1 MKGYKHNYDKALY
14 RYTQIIAKLYSGAKL
29 SNKELADEFGVSTK
43 TIQRDFAKLVLLFPI
58 YQEKKL
64 WQLKSGFEFRED
76 FSIEDEITL
85 KLLESTSKSFDES
98 FAKSAEKLL
107 KRIDENIFSP
117 IYTKIDIEDISNKLQ
132 EIKTIESAIN
142 ESKKIKFEYA
152 KDENIFDVI
161 AEPYKIVNFEGFW
174 YLVSKR
180 DGALRRYYLKN
191 ISKVE
196 ILDEKFRKSKQ
207 LQTNLDNAINI
218 WFEETKPYEVELLI
232 SSHIAK
238 YFQRK
243 PISKTQKT
251 NGFDED
257 GHMKLTLEITDDN
270 ELIPLIKYWL
280 PHIKVVKP
288 KELNER
294 IKKDV
299 EKFLKWT

>member
-1 MKGYKHNYDKALY
+1 
-14 RYTQIIAKLYSGAKL
+14 
-29 SNKELADEFGVSTK
+29 
-43 TIQRDFAKLVLLFPI
+43 
-58 YQEKKL
+58 
-64 WQLKSGFEFRED
+64 
-76 FSIEDEITL
+76 IEDEITL

-98 FAKSAEKLL
+98 FAKSAQKLL
-107 KRIDENIFSP
+107 KRIDENIASP
-117 IYTKIDIEDISNKLQ
+117 IYTKIDIEDISSKLQ

-142 ESKKIKFEYA
+142 ENKKINFQYQ
-152 KDENIFDVI
+152 KDENSFEVVV
-161 AEPYKIVNFEGFW
+161 EPYKIVNFEGFW
-174 YLVSKR
+174 YLVSKK
-180 DGALRRYYLKN
+180 DGYLRRYYLKN
-191 ISKVE
+191 ISAVE

-243 PISKTQKT
+243 PISKTQYIK
-251 NGFDED
+251 GFDD
-257 GHMKLTLEITDDN
+257 NGDMQLTLTITDDN

-280 PHIKVVKP
+280 PHIKVVNP
-288 KELNER
+288 KELNEK

>member
-1 MKGYKHNYDKALY
+1 MSYKHNYDKALY
-14 RYTQIIAKLYSGAKL
+14 RYTQIIAKLYSGDKL
-29 SNKELADEFGVSTK
+29 SNKDLADEFGVSTK
-43 TIQRDFAKLVLLFPI
+43 TIQRDFSKLVLLFPI
-58 YQEKKL
+58 FQEKKL
-64 WQLKSGFEFRED
+64 WQLKKGFEFRED

-85 KLLESTSKSFDES
+85 KLLESTSKSFDAS

-107 KRIDENIFSP
+107 KRIDDNIFSP
-117 IYTKIDIEDISNKLQ
+117 IYTKIDIEDISPKLH

-142 ESKKIKFEYA
+142 ENRKISFLYQ
-152 KDENIFDVI
+152 KDENSFKTEV
-161 AEPYKIVNFEGFW
+161 EPYKIVNFEGFW
-174 YLVSKR
+174 YLVSKK

-191 ISKVE
+191 ISDVT

-207 LQTNLDNAINI
+207 LQTNLDNALNI

-243 PISKTQKT
+243 PISKTQNIK
-251 NGFDED
+251 GFDAD
-257 GHMKLTLEITDDN
+257 GHMQLTLAITDDN

-280 PHIKVVKP
+280 PHIKVVSP
-288 KELNER
+288 NELNEK

>member
-1 MKGYKHNYDKALY
+1 MQYKHNYDKALY

-43 TIQRDFAKLVLLFPI
+43 TIQRDFAKLLLLFPI

-64 WQLKSGFEFRED
+64 WQLKKDFEFRED

-107 KRIDENIFSP
+107 KRIDENIASP
-117 IYTKIDIEDISNKLQ
+117 IYTKIDIEDISSKLQ

-142 ESKKIKFEYA
+142 ENKKINFQYQKEENSFE
-152 KDENIFDVI
+152 VV

-174 YLVSKR
+174 YLVSKK
-180 DGALRRYYLKN
+180 DGYLRRYYLKN
-191 ISKVE
+191 ISGVE

-232 SSHIAK
+232 SSQISK

-243 PISKTQKT
+243 PISKTQYIK
-251 NGFDED
+251 GFDD
-257 GHMKLTLEITDDN
+257 NGDMQLTLTITDDN

-288 KELNER
+288 KELNEK

>member
-1 MKGYKHNYDKALY
+1 MPYKHNYDKALY
-14 RYTQIIAKLYSGAKL
+14 RYTQIIAKLYSGDKL
-29 SNKELADEFGVSTK
+29 SNKDLADEFGVSTK
-43 TIQRDFAKLVLLFPI
+43 TIQRDFSKLVLLFPI
-58 YQEKKL
+58 FQEKKL
-64 WQLKSGFEFRED
+64 WQLKKGFEFRED

-117 IYTKIDIEDISNKLQ
+117 IYTKIDIEDISPKLH
-132 EIKTIESAIN
+132 EIKTIETAIN
-142 ESKKIKFEYA
+142 ENRKISFLYQ
-152 KDENIFDVI
+152 KDENNFKTEV
-161 AEPYKIVNFEGFW
+161 EPYKIVNFEGFW

-191 ISKVE
+191 ISDVT
-196 ILDEKFRKSKQ
+196 ILDEKFKKSKQ
-207 LQTNLDNAINI
+207 LQTNLDNALNI

-243 PISKTQKT
+243 PISKTQNIK
-251 NGFDED
+251 GFDAN
-257 GHMKLTLEITDDN
+257 GYMQLTLKITDDN

-280 PHIKVVKP
+280 PHIKVVSP
-288 KELNER
+288 NELNEK

-299 EKFLKWT
+299 EDFLKWT

>member
-1 MKGYKHNYDKALY
+1 MQYKHNYDKALY
-14 RYTQIIAKLYSGAKL
+14 RYTQIIAKLYSGDKL
-29 SNKELADEFGVSTK
+29 SNKDLADEFGVSTK

-58 YQEKKL
+58 FQDKKL
-64 WQLKSGFEFRED
+64 WQLKKGFEFRED

-117 IYTKIDIEDISNKLQ
+117 IYTKIDIEDISPKLH

-142 ESKKIKFEYA
+142 ENRKISFLYQ
-152 KDENIFDVI
+152 KDENNFKTEV
-161 AEPYKIVNFEGFW
+161 EPYKIVNFEGFW

-191 ISKVE
+191 ISDVTT
-196 ILDEKFRKSKQ
+196 LDEKFKKSKQ
-207 LQTNLDNAINI
+207 LQTNLDNALNI
-218 WFEETKPYEVELLI
+218 WFEETKPYEVELLV

-243 PISKTQKT
+243 PISKTQNIK
-251 NGFDED
+251 GFDSD
-257 GHMKLTLEITDDN
+257 GHMQLTLDITDDN

-280 PHIKVVKP
+280 PHIKVVSP
-288 KELNER
+288 NELNEK